1 MAAGVHMHHTK
12 LRKFGKSIGLTLPKN
27 ILDKLDLTAGDSV
40 DIGINAGQ
48 IVVTPVQ
55 KPRYKLADL
64 LAQCDFTDPV
74 SEDER
79 LWMRSP
85 PLGKEII

>member
-1 MAAGVHMHHTK
+1 MHHTK

-48 IVVTPVQ
+48 IVVTPSTPVQ

-74 SEDER
+74 SEEER